1 MKVVDAASSSATQ
14 TFSLT
19 VSSSQSF
26 TSALRVPQIVDG
38 AGWNTRFAV
47 INTDQVP
54 VTFTFQFWAQNG
66 TLLPFPIL
74 NGTPGV
80 LTGTLAPGAS
90 FFAQSPG
97 GTSSTLQQGWAE
109 IASSGRIGVTTV
121 YQFNDGS
128 SRDSLGTE
136 TASLSGNN
144 ILMPF
149 DNTQGNVTAVAIA
162 NTNSTQAL
170 TVSMLFETDGGAQST
185 SSLVLQPH
193 TQQTFVA
200 PTLNPAVAG
209 LRGSIKLSAP
219 TADIA
224 VVGLEFT
231 STGQFTSL
239 GTFQ

>member
-1 MKVVDAASSSATQ
+1 
-14 TFSLT
+14 
-19 VSSSQSF
+19 
-26 TSALRVPQIVDG
+26 
-38 AGWNTRFAV
+38 
-47 INTDQVP
+47 
-54 VTFTFQFWAQNG
+54 
-66 TLLPFPIL
+66 
-74 NGTPGV
+74 
-80 LTGTLAPGAS
+80 
-90 FFAQSPG
+90 
-97 GTSSTLQQGWAE
+97 
-109 IASSGRIGVTTV
+109 
-121 YQFNDGS
+121 
-128 SRDSLGTE
+128 
-136 TASLSGNN
+136 
-144 ILMPF
+144 MPF

-209 LRGSIKLSAP
+209 LRGSIKLTAP